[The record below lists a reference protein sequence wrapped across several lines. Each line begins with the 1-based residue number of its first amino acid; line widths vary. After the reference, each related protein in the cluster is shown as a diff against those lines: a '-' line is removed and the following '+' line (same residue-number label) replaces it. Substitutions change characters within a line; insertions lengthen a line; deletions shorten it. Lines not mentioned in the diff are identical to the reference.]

1 MTDPVPEIPRDR
13 LSFRQRPRLPDLP
26 RWAPS
31 WPFLICVILPT
42 LLAAFYFLLIASP
55 RYVSEA
61 RFIVRQAGQAQ
72 PDALGLT
79 LQGVGLSATQTD
91 AFAVH
96 DYMRSRDAVAELDQS
111 LDLSRLLGPPGA
123 DIFSRWPRPWESRS
137 REALYKGYQRFVTV
151 GYDATTGI
159 SILRVEAYRPEDA
172 RRLAEALLTG
182 GEGLVNR
189 LNARSVADAVSQA
202 ETSRDEARERLSEAQ
217 RRLVAFRNRQR
228 FIDPSMVAAEGA
240 GLIGELSA
248 TLAGL
253 RAERAQL
260 AAEAPQSPQLP
271 SLDNR
276 IAAYERQISA
286 ERSKLAGEASSLVPA
301 VSAYEDLVLEREL
314 ADRQLS
320 EATAAL
326 LAAERDARRQALYLQ
341 RVVSPALADEPTLP
355 RRWLSILI
363 VLIGSLLLYGVGW
376 LVWSGLR
383 EHRQQG

>member
-1 MTDPVPEIPRDR
+1 MI
-13 LSFRQRPRLPDLP
+13 
-26 RWAPS
+26 
-31 WPFLICVILPT
+31 
-42 LLAAFYFLLIASP
+42 
-55 RYVSEA
+55 
-61 RFIVRQAGQAQ
+61 
-72 PDALGLT
+72 
-79 LQGVGLSATQTD
+79 
-91 AFAVH
+91 
-96 DYMRSRDAVAELDQS
+96 
-111 LDLSRLLGPPGA
+111 
-123 DIFSRWPRPWESRS
+123 
-137 REALYKGYQRFVTV
+137 
-151 GYDATTGI
+151 
-159 SILRVEAYRPEDA
+159 
-172 RRLAEALLTG
+172 
-182 GEGLVNR
+182 
-189 LNARSVADAVSQA
+189 
-202 ETSRDEARERLSEAQ
+202 
-217 RRLVAFRNRQR
+217 RLVAFRNRER

-286 ERSKLAGEASSLVPA
+286 ERSKLAGAASSLVPA

-341 RVVSPALADEPTLP
+341 RVVSPGLADEAILP

>member
-1 MTDPVPEIPRDR
+1 MPP
-13 LSFRQRPRLPDLP
+13 
-26 RWAPS
+26 WAPS

-42 LLAAFYFLLIASP
+42 LLAAVYFLLIASP

-61 RFIVRQAGQAQ
+61 RFIVRQSGQVQ

-96 DYMRSRDAVAELDQS
+96 DYMRSRDAVAELDRS
-111 LDLSRLLGPPGA
+111 LDLSRMLGPPGA
-123 DIFSRWPRPWESRS
+123 DVFSRWPRPWESRS
-137 REALYKGYQRFVTV
+137 REGLHKGYQRFVTV

-182 GEGLVNR
+182 GEDLVNR
-189 LNARSVADAVSQA
+189 LNARSVADAVTQA
-202 ETSRDEARERLSEAQ
+202 ERSRDEARERLSEAQ
-217 RRLVAFRNRQR
+217 RRLVAFRNRER

-276 IAAYERQISA
+276 ITAYERQISA
-286 ERSKLAGEASSLVPA
+286 ERSKLAGAATSLVPA
-301 VSAYEDLVLEREL
+301 VSAYEDLVREREL

-341 RVVSPALADEPTLP
+341 RVVNPGLADDAILP
-355 RRWLSILI
+355 RRWRSILI